1 MRIGKVFVNLS
12 LDRGFD
18 YIIPE
23 RLANDVHIGSQVL
36 VPFGRQHRLGFVTA
50 ISDRSKFDDL
60 KEIESLGGNRTS
72 LPPKLLE
79 LAKWMAGYYCAA
91 HEQAVRA
98 LLPGVVR
105 RGKMRDKTVKQFT
118 LAEPQPDA
126 PVKSEKQRRVLAVVR
141 TEGAL
146 PLNTLM
152 LLADCGAGVVKS
164 LEKSGHIVFTEE
176 RTVRTPFAEEVMPDR
191 PRQLNEAQA
200 AAIANF
206 ERMATGEAEQR
217 VLLLFGATNS
227 GKTEV
232 YLHAIAKTIERGRQA
247 VVLVPEIALTP
258 QTVRRFR
265 ARFGER
271 VSVMHSRLS
280 EAERFDQWNR
290 IRRGEADIAVGARSA
305 LFAPFENLGL
315 IVVDEEHESSY
326 KQAES
331 PRYHARDVAVM
342 RAHLEDACVILGSAT
357 PAMESYHNAMN
368 GKYLLSEMPEPVG
381 AADPPEIKVVDL
393 RLTQRSTD
401 SAPEDGG
408 DDDAKVSLFSPMLIN
423 AVRERLALGQQSLIF
438 RNLRGY
444 SRELRCEKCGL
455 VPGCPDC
462 SVSFAYHK
470 RDSILLCH
478 LCGLTISAPTSCPG
492 CGNPGILHRGSGTEK
507 IEAMAHALFPNARI
521 ERMDSDSMRGVDAH
535 EKLLNR
541 IQRNEVDIIIGTQ
554 MIAKGLH
561 FPNITLAAVINADH
575 GLFIE
580 DFRAAERTYALLTQ
594 VAGRAGRGDIP
605 GEVLVQTFSPHNE
618 AITLALANDFKRF
631 YQYECEVREL
641 LKYPPFGHMMILHLR
656 GEDQAA
662 VQRVA
667 EECHAEL
674 QAYFHDRVKA
684 APAVPAPIERIKGK
698 YRYMIAIRGDGLK
711 GIRGKL
717 RELALRRHAN
727 GKVEVYVDVDPQSFL

>member
-1 MRIGKVFVNLS
+1 MRIAKVFVNLS

-18 YIIPE
+18 YLIPE
-23 RLANDVHIGSQVL
+23 RLANDVQVGSQVV
-36 VPFGRQHRLGFVTA
+36 VPFGKQHRLGFVTA
-50 ISDRSKFDDL
+50 IGNHSKYDDL
-60 KEIESLGGNRTS
+60 KEIESLGGNQTS

-79 LAKWMAGYYCAA
+79 LAKWMALYYCSA
-91 HEQAVRA
+91 HEQAVRT

-105 RGKMRDKTVKQFT
+105 RGKMRDKTVKKFD
-118 LAEPQPDA
+118 LAEPQPEGA
-126 PVKSEKQRRVLAVVR
+126 VKSEKQRRVLAVLR

-146 PLNTLM
+146 PLNTLT

-164 LEKSGHIVFTEE
+164 LEKSGHVVFTEE
-176 RTVRTPFAEEVMPDR
+176 RTLRSPFSETVIPDL
-191 PRQLNEAQA
+191 PRQLNPAQA
-200 AAIANF
+200 AALATF
-206 ERMATGEAEQR
+206 QKMAAGEVAQK
-217 VLLLFGATNS
+217 VMLLFGATNS

-232 YLHAIAKTIERGRQA
+232 YLHAIAKTIEQGKQA

-305 LFAPFENLGL
+305 LFAPFDRLGL

-326 KQAES
+326 KQAEA

-342 RAHLEDACVILGSAT
+342 RAHLEGACVILGSAT
-357 PAMESYHNAMN
+357 PAMESYHNAMI
-368 GKYLLSEMPEPVG
+368 GKYLLCEMPDTAGTAV
-381 AADPPEIKVVDL
+381 PPEIKVVDL
-393 RLTQRSTD
+393 RLTLKAAG
-401 SAPEDGG
+401 SAEEQDGG
-408 DDDAKVSLFSPMLIN
+408 LSASLFSPMLVN
-423 AVRERLALGQQSLIF
+423 AVRERLSMGQQSLIF

-444 SRELRCEKCGL
+444 SRELRCEKCGF

-470 RDSILLCH
+470 RDAVMLCH
-478 LCGLTISAPTSCPG
+478 LCGLTIPAPTKCLQ
-492 CGNPGILHRGSGTEK
+492 CGDDGIRHPGSGTEK
-507 IEAMAHALFPNARI
+507 IEAMAHVLFPNARI

-594 VAGRAGRGDIP
+594 VAGRAGRGELS

-631 YQYECEVREL
+631 YEFEREVREL
-641 LKYPPFGHMMILHLR
+641 FGYPPFGHVLILHLR
-656 GEDQAA
+656 GEDQEL
-662 VQRVA
+662 VRRTA

-674 QAYFHDRVKA
+674 MPYFHDRVKA
-684 APAVPAPIERIKGK
+684 APAVPAPVERIKGK
-698 YRYMIAIRGDGLK
+698 YRYMIAIRGEGLK
-711 GIRGKL
+711 NIRAKL

-727 GKVEVYVDVDPQSFL
+727 GKVELYVDVDPQSFM